1 LAHMTIGLRHSGP
14 NRRADEV
21 LCGVLD
27 VEPARPMPY
36 GERSAQISRQ
46 TLLVRGERGFT
57 SNLGL
62 STGTVCRRK
71 NCLLLD
77 VETPGVTCTT

>member
-1 LAHMTIGLRHSGP
+1 
-14 NRRADEV
+14 
-21 LCGVLD
+21 
-27 VEPARPMPY
+27 MPY
-36 GERSAQISRQ
+36 GERSAKVRKDPAPTAQGPIRSAQWPRRSLVTLDAEISRH

-62 STGTVCRRK
+62 STGAVCRRA

-77 VETPGVTCTT
+77 VEIRE

>member
-1 LAHMTIGLRHSGP
+1 
-14 NRRADEV
+14 
-21 LCGVLD
+21 
-27 VEPARPMPY
+27 MPY